1 MTNSPM
7 CPVAMPIFMSLV
19 IVPWRVSSIRSQ
31 PRRPRPDLLVDEV
44 HRVVPLGEPVS

>member
-19 IVPWRVSSIRSQ
+19 IVPWRVSSK
-31 PRRPRPDLLVDEV
+31 
-44 HRVVPLGEPVS
+44 VSAKEAKAGPSG